1 MRGFLYDAITLST
14 LSAEIFDIPVEKC
27 LVPWLLSERLYTRK
41 CYAHP
46 ELLQFRVLVKVRA
59 TIKSDK
65 NSCASVWGKDKKSQ
79 VDDDIYECKIAN
91 RGNKKL

>member
-1 MRGFLYDAITLST
+1 ML
-14 LSAEIFDIPVEKC
+14 
-27 LVPWLLSERLYTRK
+27 
-41 CYAHP
+41 HP
-46 ELLQFRVLVKVRA
+46 ELLKFRVLVKVRA